1 MQAQPVGNSLLP
13 NMFPPPPQ
21 YPPNMMRPSYD
32 PPNTNFGLRQQPH
45 LAQYAVPPNFGGV
58 RKSPTMPEFQT
69 SAHPVNSFAVPQMSS
84 PQFRPILPSYPN
96 TDHLPTYRQPT
107 GTIPPFVPQA
117 TQVNANT
124 PPPMTIIIQPPISS
138 QQPLPPPQMQQA
150 AAPPTQP
157 LNSVNPLPSNIGNGT
172 PLQHHANMFT
182 MPESPTK
189 SISSGTSL
197 PNTPTITI
205 SSSLPHPHNLLT
217 TLGNLPVLPSYLEA
231 KQQQALQHKFASINV
246 GKSEPLVRSHSEENL
261 QKAQKEKGDMTHNP
275 FMGNLANAN
284 SVPCVYVDTDQPVE
298 RSDSPTT
305 VDSPSTSASYA
316 SSPPSVRPFWVDH
329 PHTMNDY
336 VFHEWPL
343 EGGAEKARP
352 GSPPIHHK
360 SLTDLSTIP
369 EVTESSPNT
378 RSKSL
383 LHQLSLPS
391 IVMGDLTVDE
401 QTDKP
406 NSPTFIMSS
415 DYDMEE
421 AVMDSL
427 LKEDVPDL
435 QPFDVNFMG
444 PDTLMSSSPDSF
456 LHNRLQF

>member
-13 NMFPPPPQ
+13 NMFPPPPH
-21 YPPNMMRPSYD
+21 YSPNMMRPSYD
-32 PPNTNFGLRQQPH
+32 LPNSNFGLRQQPH
-45 LAQYAVPPNFGGV
+45 LAQYSVPPNFGGV
-58 RKSPTMPEFQT
+58 RKSPTMPDFQT
-69 SAHPVNSFAVPQMSS
+69 SAPSVNSFAVPQMNN

-96 TDHLPTYRQPT
+96 TDHLSTYRPPA
-107 GTIPPFVPQA
+107 GAIPPFVPQA
-117 TQVNANT
+117 TSVNPNT
-124 PPPMTIIIQPPISS
+124 PPPMTIIIQPPISR

-150 AAPPTQP
+150 TAPPTQP
-157 LNSVNPLPSNIGNGT
+157 LNSVNPLPSSMGNGM
-172 PLQHHANMFT
+172 PLQHHADMFT

-205 SSSLPHPHNLLT
+205 SSSLPHPQSLLT

-343 EGGAEKARP
+343 EGGADKARV
-352 GSPPIHHK
+352 STNPPQVSHRSEYH
-360 SLTDLSTIP
+360 SRSFRRLTKHPFKVITAPTI
-369 EVTESSPNT
+369 T
-378 RSKSL
+378 
-383 LHQLSLPS
+383 
-391 IVMGDLTVDE
+391 
-401 QTDKP
+401 
-406 NSPTFIMSS
+406 
-415 DYDMEE
+415 
-421 AVMDSL
+421 
-427 LKEDVPDL
+427 
-435 QPFDVNFMG
+435 
-444 PDTLMSSSPDSF
+444 SF
-456 LHNRLQF
+456 NCDG